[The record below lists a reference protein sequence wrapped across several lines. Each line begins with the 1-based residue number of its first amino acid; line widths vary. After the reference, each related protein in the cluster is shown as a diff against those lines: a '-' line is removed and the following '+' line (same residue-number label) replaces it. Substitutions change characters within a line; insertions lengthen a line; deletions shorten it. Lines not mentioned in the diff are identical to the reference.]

1 MAEQRKIAIPS
12 FEIVKHERERL
23 KKRKLVKRKLTGF
36 FELLIVIAA
45 VAVIVATR
53 YLPVLQISGFSME
66 PTLEE
71 GEIVVLVK
79 TQDVKAGDIVGFYH
93 QNKILIKRIIGNPG
107 DLIDIKDD
115 GTVTVNGVDLEEPYI
130 TKLDK
135 GKCDVSLP
143 CQVPQGQ
150 YFVMGDH
157 RATSADSRI
166 SEIGCVPKEQ
176 LVGKVKFRIWPLQRV
191 KVFNK
196 ESQ

>member
-1 MAEQRKIAIPS
+1 MAEQRSVAIPS
-12 FEIVKHERERL
+12 FEIVKNERARL
-23 KKRKLVKRKLTGF
+23 KKLKQAKRRVTGF

-45 VAVIVATR
+45 IAVILATR
-53 YLPVLQISGFSME
+53 FLPVLQVSGFSME

-79 TQDVKAGDIVGFYH
+79 TQDVATGDIIGFYH
-93 QNKILIKRIIGNPG
+93 QNKILLKRIIGSPG
-107 DLIDIKDD
+107 DLVDIDKD
-115 GTVTVNGVDLEEPYI
+115 GTVKINGVELEEPYI

-135 GKCDVSLP
+135 GECDITLP

-157 RATSADSRI
+157 RVTSVDSRT
-166 SEIGCVPKEQ
+166 SEIGCVSEEQ
-176 LVGKVKFRIWPLQRV
+176 LVGKVMFRIWPFQSV
-191 KVFNK
+191 KVFDK